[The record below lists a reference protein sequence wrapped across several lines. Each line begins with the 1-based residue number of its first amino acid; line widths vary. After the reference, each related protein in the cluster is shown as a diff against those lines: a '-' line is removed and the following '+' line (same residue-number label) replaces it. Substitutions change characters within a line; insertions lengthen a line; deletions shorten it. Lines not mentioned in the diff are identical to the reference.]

1 MLILGAEGAVAN
13 AFARPAVPSMKQPVH
28 FFSFTRRGSGPEV
41 DQPPRVHTASGEGGR
56 PKKPRFGVGGAEV
69 GTKGLT
75 QWAAEDAY
83 RGRKWS
89 GQDRRRWTRGPVV
102 EQVSGDE

>member
-1 MLILGAEGAVAN
+1 MQENTLTPKDSTVKFQDTQDKEMI
-13 AFARPAVPSMKQPVH
+13 
-28 FFSFTRRGSGPEV
+28 